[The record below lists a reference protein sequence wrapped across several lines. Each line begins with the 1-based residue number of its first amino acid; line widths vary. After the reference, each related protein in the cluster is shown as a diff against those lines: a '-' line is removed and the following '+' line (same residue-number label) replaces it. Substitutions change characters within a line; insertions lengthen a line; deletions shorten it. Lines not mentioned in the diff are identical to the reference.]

1 MEYGK
6 SILSSQLWL
15 PGMFMNAGMSAPE
28 PPVHVREIRGG
39 EGWLRR
45 GRRGE
50 VREVTRE
57 VVESMIARRRRHSS
71 M

>member
-1 MEYGK
+1 
-6 SILSSQLWL
+6 
-15 PGMFMNAGMSAPE
+15 MFMNAGMSAPE